1 MSPKRYE
8 LVHSFLHV
16 VDNNSRNTT
25 SRKLFKVK
33 PLEEMIPG
41 KTKQIKPKNICQ
53 KNKSEA
59 SKTLLGLANLAG
71 RVMKLKNLSDV
82 HSILL
87 GAVENDFQL
96 VIQKES
102 YEIASDL

>member
-1 MSPKRYE
+1 MISFCKKKRIAIILKE
-8 LVHSFLHV
+8 IH
-16 VDNNSRNTT
+16 DNGSVT
-25 SRKLFKVK
+25 KL
-33 PLEEMIPG
+33 
-41 KTKQIKPKNICQ
+41 
-53 KNKSEA
+53 
-59 SKTLLGLANLAG
+59 
-71 RVMKLKNLSDV
+71 RNLSDV

>member
-1 MSPKRYE
+1 M
-8 LVHSFLHV
+8 
-16 VDNNSRNTT
+16 
-25 SRKLFKVK
+25 
-33 PLEEMIPG
+33 
-41 KTKQIKPKNICQ
+41 
-53 KNKSEA
+53 
-59 SKTLLGLANLAG
+59 LGLANLVG
-71 RVMKLKNLSDV
+71 PIMKLKNLSDV

>member
-1 MSPKRYE
+1 MKERYKY
-8 LVHSFLHV
+8 LDKKIYHI
-16 VDNNSRNTT
+16 NSNTVRSVIGPVT
-25 SRKLFKVK
+25 
-33 PLEEMIPG
+33 
-41 KTKQIKPKNICQ
+41 
-53 KNKSEA
+53 
-59 SKTLLGLANLAG
+59 
-71 RVMKLKNLSDV
+71 KLKNLSDV

>member
-1 MSPKRYE
+1 MLLWIHFKK
-8 LVHSFLHV
+8 V
-16 VDNNSRNTT
+16 NNI
-25 SRKLFKVK
+25 F
-33 PLEEMIPG
+33 
-41 KTKQIKPKNICQ
+41 TKEP
-53 KNKSEA
+53 A
-59 SKTLLGLANLAG
+59 T
-71 RVMKLKNLSDV
+71 KLKNLSDV

>member
-1 MSPKRYE
+1 MWLKI
-8 LVHSFLHV
+8 V
-16 VDNNSRNTT
+16 
-25 SRKLFKVK
+25 
-33 PLEEMIPG
+33 
-41 KTKQIKPKNICQ
+41 KTKVSKIELPWVCF
-53 KNKSEA
+53 SEKMRTFPSVCNNESFKCSF
-59 SKTLLGLANLAG
+59 SKITPFGP
-71 RVMKLKNLSDV
+71 VTKLKNLSDV

>member
-1 MSPKRYE
+1 MFQLWDFYQLRE
-8 LVHSFLHV
+8 
-16 VDNNSRNTT
+16 R
-25 SRKLFKVK
+25 
-33 PLEEMIPG
+33 I
-41 KTKQIKPKNICQ
+41 
-53 KNKSEA
+53 
-59 SKTLLGLANLAG
+59 GLST
-71 RVMKLKNLSDV
+71 RPVTKLKNLSDV

>member
-1 MSPKRYE
+1 MKNTKVI
-8 LVHSFLHV
+8 LLWIHFKKV
-16 VDNNSRNTT
+16 NNI
-25 SRKLFKVK
+25 F
-33 PLEEMIPG
+33 
-41 KTKQIKPKNICQ
+41 TKEPV
-53 KNKSEA
+53 
-59 SKTLLGLANLAG
+59 T
-71 RVMKLKNLSDV
+71 KLKNLSDV